1 MIHLSQN
8 LMSHCF
14 ALSSQVH
21 AWVESHQSTLSVL
34 PTTASRWCC
43 CCHPSWGTSICHWH
57 HRYQIFSLICVPPG
71 LFSTLL
77 ASHPKLKGWIC
88 SSQALQIS
96 LKEYIKNT
104 DASRLRDYIWSYCL
118 IFGKE
123 RGMVQNSILQFGF
136 LGLCNKWSPSTKPH
150 TMFPLTSPPGFTNG
164 MALYHKKCLE
174 PLEKKQNCP
183 LQIGK
188 CSARH
193 QLTEHQTRMSEV
205 INNLRQSFVWV
216 GYIA

>member
-1 MIHLSQN
+1 MCATMLP
-8 LMSHCF
+8 
-14 ALSSQVH
+14 SQVH

-34 PTTASRWCC
+34 PTTASRWCR

-57 HRYQIFSLICVPPG
+57 HRYQTFSLICVPAG

-77 ASHPKLKGWIC
+77 ALHPKLTGWIRG
-88 SSQALQIS
+88 SQALQIS
-96 LKEYIKNT
+96 LKKYIKILMPADWEIISDHIVLFSERSETWCKTRYYSLCSLAYAINGLP
-104 DASRLRDYIWSYCL
+104 LRSL
-118 IFGKE
+118 ILRF
-123 RGMVQNSILQFGF
+123 
-136 LGLCNKWSPSTKPH
+136 PS
-150 TMFPLTSPPGFTNG
+150 LLRPGSQT
-164 MALYHKKCLE
+164 AWHSTIKKCLE
-174 PLEKKQNCP
+174 HWKKKQNCP
-183 LQIGK
+183 LKIGK